1 MEMSAIKNMSRS
13 ELLSSI
19 SARKNEI
26 AEKLQKGETQE
37 SFEIGG
43 RSFTNSEWD
52 KLIGKVDT
60 QIDEIKEEQK
70 LRKEKQEEQQEAYEV
85 AASRTNSM
93 FRKWNGVYKQA
104 CPYEYLAKDG
114 VIEYNGIVFACDTEH
129 NAISLGDVSDKSK
142 VITVRLS
149 GGGTLYVNRENI
161 GDLSQ
166 AMGMF
171 SPEDVNCILRA
182 LADDAK
188 IQKTEEEIEEA
199 GTHIGE
205 ENQE

>member
-43 RSFTNSEWD
+43 CSFTNSEWD
-52 KLIGKVDT
+52 KLIGKVDS

-93 FRKWNGVYKQA
+93 FQKLNGVYKQA

>member
-1 MEMSAIKNMSRS
+1 MEMSMVQNMSKT
-13 ELLSSI
+13 ELMSCI
-19 SARKNEI
+19 TAKKNEI
-26 AEKLQKGETQE
+26 ADKLQRGETQE
-37 SFEIGG
+37 SFAIGG
-43 RSFTNSEWD
+43 NSFTNSEWD
-52 KLIGKVDT
+52 KLIGKVDE
-60 QIDEIKEEQK
+60 QID
-70 LRKEKQEEQQEAYEV
+70 
-85 AASRTNSM
+85 
-93 FRKWNGVYKQA
+93 
-104 CPYEYLAKDG
+104 LAKDG
-114 VIEYNGIVFACDTEH
+114 VIEYNGVVFACDTEH

-188 IQKTEEEIEEA
+188 VQKTEEEIEEA
-199 GTHIGE
+199 GMHVGE
-205 ENQE
+205 EPRE

>member
-43 RSFTNSEWD
+43 SSFTNFEWD
-52 KLIGKVDT
+52 KLIGKVDS

-93 FRKWNGVYKQA
+93 FQKLNGVYKQA

>member
-43 RSFTNSEWD
+43 SSFTNSEWD
-52 KLIGKVDT
+52 KLISKVDS
-60 QIDEIKEEQK
+60 QIDEIKEQK

-93 FRKWNGVYKQA
+93 FQKLNGVYKQA

-114 VIEYNGIVFACDTEH
+114 VIEYNGIVFACDTEN

-149 GGGTLYVNRENI
+149 ENI

-199 GTHIGE
+199 GAHIGE

>member
-1 MEMSAIKNMSRS
+1 MY
-13 ELLSSI
+13 
-19 SARKNEI
+19 
-26 AEKLQKGETQE
+26 
-37 SFEIGG
+37 
-43 RSFTNSEWD
+43 
-52 KLIGKVDT
+52 
-60 QIDEIKEEQK
+60 QK
-70 LRKEKQEEQQEAYEV
+70 LNGGYQQ
-85 AASRTNSM
+85 S
-93 FRKWNGVYKQA
+93 

-114 VIEYNGIVFACDTEH
+114 VIEYNGVVFACDTEH

-188 IQKTEEEIEEA
+188 VQKTEEEIEEA
-199 GTHIGE
+199 GMHVGE
-205 ENQE
+205 ETRE

>member
-43 RSFTNSEWD
+43 SSFTNSEWA
-52 KLIGKVDT
+52 KLIGKVDS

-93 FRKWNGVYKQA
+93 FQKLNGVYKQA

-199 GTHIGE
+199 GAHIGE

>member
-43 RSFTNSEWD
+43 SSFTNSEWD
-52 KLIGKVDT
+52 KLIGKVDS

-70 LRKEKQEEQQEAYEV
+70 LRKEKQEDQQEAYEV

-93 FRKWNGVYKQA
+93 FQKLNGVYKQA

-114 VIEYNGIVFACDTEH
+114 VIEYNGIVFACDTEN

>member
-43 RSFTNSEWD
+43 SSFTNSEWD
-52 KLIGKVDT
+52 KLISKVDS

-85 AASRTNSM
+85 KVLSVTKPEGEVTGNDDVVVPG
-93 FRKWNGVYKQA
+93 FLG
-104 CPYEYLAKDG
+104 
-114 VIEYNGIVFACDTEH
+114 FAEKIIDDETDW
-129 NAISLGDVSDKSK
+129 AR
-142 VITVRLS
+142 RL
-149 GGGTLYVNRENI
+149 
-161 GDLSQ
+161 
-166 AMGMF
+166 
-171 SPEDVNCILRA
+171 
-182 LADDAK
+182 
-188 IQKTEEEIEEA
+188 
-199 GTHIGE
+199 
-205 ENQE
+205 

>member
-43 RSFTNSEWD
+43 SSFTNSEWD
-52 KLIGKVDT
+52 KLISKVDS

-70 LRKEKQEEQQEAYEV
+70 LRKEKQEELQEAYEV

-93 FRKWNGVYKQA
+93 FQKLNGVYKQA

-114 VIEYNGIVFACDTEH
+114 VIEYNGIVFACDTEN

-199 GTHIGE
+199 GAHIGE

>member
-37 SFEIGG
+37 NFEIGG
-43 RSFTNSEWD
+43 SSFTNSEWH
-52 KLIGKVDT
+52 KLISKVDS

-93 FRKWNGVYKQA
+93 FQKLNGVYKQA

-114 VIEYNGIVFACDTEH
+114 VIEYNGIVFACDTEN

-199 GTHIGE
+199 GAHIGE

>member
-43 RSFTNSEWD
+43 SSFTNSEWD
-52 KLIGKVDT
+52 KPISKVDS

-93 FRKWNGVYKQA
+93 FQKLNKVYKQA

-114 VIEYNGIVFACDTEH
+114 VIEYNGVVFACDTEH

>member
-43 RSFTNSEWD
+43 SSFTNGEWD
-52 KLIGKVDT
+52 KLISKVDS

-85 AASRTNSM
+85 AVSRTNSM
-93 FRKWNGVYKQA
+93 FQKLNGVYKQA

-114 VIEYNGIVFACDTEH
+114 VIEYNGIVFACDTEN

-166 AMGMF
+166 AMGIF

-199 GTHIGE
+199 GAHIGE

>member
-1 MEMSAIKNMSRS
+1 M
-13 ELLSSI
+13 
-19 SARKNEI
+19 
-26 AEKLQKGETQE
+26 
-37 SFEIGG
+37 
-43 RSFTNSEWD
+43 
-52 KLIGKVDT
+52 
-60 QIDEIKEEQK
+60 
-70 LRKEKQEEQQEAYEV
+70 
-85 AASRTNSM
+85 
-93 FRKWNGVYKQA
+93 
-104 CPYEYLAKDG
+104 
-114 VIEYNGIVFACDTEH
+114 FACDTEN

-188 IQKTEEEIEEA
+188 IPKDRRRDRRSGCAHRRRKSGIVC
-199 GTHIGE
+199 HIGRADL
-205 ENQE
+205 

>member
-43 RSFTNSEWD
+43 SSFTNGEWD
-52 KLIGKVDT
+52 KLISKVDS

-93 FRKWNGVYKQA
+93 FQKLNGVYKQA

-114 VIEYNGIVFACDTEH
+114 VIEYNGIVFACDTEN

-166 AMGMF
+166 AMGIF

-188 IQKTEEEIEEA
+188 IQKTEEEIA
-199 GTHIGE
+199 AARAHIGE

>member
-43 RSFTNSEWD
+43 STCTNSEWD
-52 KLIGKVDT
+52 RLIGKVDS

-93 FRKWNGVYKQA
+93 FQKLNGVYKQA

-114 VIEYNGIVFACDTEH
+114 VIEYNGIVFACDTEN

-199 GTHIGE
+199 GAHIGE

>member
-1 MEMSAIKNMSRS
+1 MEMSMVQNMSKTEMMS
-13 ELLSSI
+13 CI
-19 SARKNEI
+19 TAKKNEI
-26 AEKLQKGETQE
+26 ADKLQRGETQE
-37 SFEIGG
+37 SFVIGG
-43 RSFTNSEWD
+43 NSFTNSEWD
-52 KLIGKVDT
+52 KLIGKVDE
-60 QIDEIKEEQK
+60 QIDEIKEEQEA
-70 LRKEKQEEQQEAYEV
+70 RKDKAEEQQQAYE
-85 AASRTNSM
+85 AALSRANPM
-93 FRKWNGVYKQA
+93 YQKLNGGYQQS

-114 VIEYNGIVFACDTEH
+114 VIEYNGVVFACDTKH

-188 IQKTEEEIEEA
+188 VQKTEEEIEEA
-199 GTHIGE
+199 GMHVGE
-205 ENQE
+205 ETQE

>member
-37 SFEIGG
+37 SFEIG
-43 RSFTNSEWD
+43 RSSFTNSEWD
-52 KLIGKVDT
+52 KLISKVDS

-93 FRKWNGVYKQA
+93 FQKLNGVYKQA

-114 VIEYNGIVFACDTEH
+114 VIEYNGIVFACDTEN

-188 IQKTEEEIEEA
+188 IQKTEEEIEETGA
-199 GTHIGE
+199 HIGE

>member
-43 RSFTNSEWD
+43 SSFTNSEWD
-52 KLIGKVDT
+52 KLIGKVDS

-93 FRKWNGVYKQA
+93 FQKLNGVYKQA

-149 GGGTLYVNRENI
+149 RRYFVCE
-161 GDLSQ
+161 
-166 AMGMF
+166 
-171 SPEDVNCILRA
+171 P
-182 LADDAK
+182 
-188 IQKTEEEIEEA
+188 
-199 GTHIGE
+199 
-205 ENQE
+205 

>member
-37 SFEIGG
+37 SFEIGES
-43 RSFTNSEWD
+43 SFTNSEWD
-52 KLIGKVDT
+52 KLISKVDS

-93 FRKWNGVYKQA
+93 FQKLNGVYKQA

-114 VIEYNGIVFACDTEH
+114 VIEYNGIVFACDTEN

-199 GTHIGE
+199 GAHIGE

>member
-43 RSFTNSEWD
+43 SSFTNGEWD
-52 KLIGKVDT
+52 KLISKVDS

-93 FRKWNGVYKQA
+93 FQKLNGVYKQA

-114 VIEYNGIVFACDTEH
+114 VIEYNGIVFACDTEN

-199 GTHIGE
+199 GAHIGE

>member
-1 MEMSAIKNMSRS
+1 M
-13 ELLSSI
+13 
-19 SARKNEI
+19 
-26 AEKLQKGETQE
+26 
-37 SFEIGG
+37 
-43 RSFTNSEWD
+43 
-52 KLIGKVDT
+52 
-60 QIDEIKEEQK
+60 
-70 LRKEKQEEQQEAYEV
+70 

-93 FRKWNGVYKQA
+93 FQKLNGVYKQA

-114 VIEYNGIVFACDTEH
+114 VIEYNGIVFACDTEN

-161 GDLSQ
+161 GEFIAGYGNVLT
-166 AMGMF
+166 GG
-171 SPEDVNCILRA
+171 VNCILRA

-199 GTHIGE
+199 VRTSEKKIRNSLPYRESRFMKKRFIAAVLAAGSTFTGCGATSR
-205 ENQE
+205 Q

>member
-1 MEMSAIKNMSRS
+1 MEMSAIRTMSRP
-13 ELLSSI
+13 ELLSCI
-19 SARKNEI
+19 DAKKNEI

-37 SFEIGG
+37 SFAIGG
-43 RSFTNSEWD
+43 SSFTSNEWD
-52 KLIGKVDT
+52 KLIGKVDS

-70 LRKEKQEEQQEAYEV
+70 QRREKQEEQQEAYEV
-85 AASRTNSM
+85 AASRANPM
-93 FRKWNGVYKQA
+93 FQKLNGVYKQA

-114 VIEYNGIVFACDTEH
+114 VIEYNGVVFACDTEN

-149 GGGTLYVNRENI
+149 SGGTLYVNRDNI
-161 GDLSQ
+161 QDLSQ

-188 IQKTEEEIEEA
+188 IQKTQEEIEDA
-199 GTHIGE
+199 DMRIGE
-205 ENQE
+205 EQE